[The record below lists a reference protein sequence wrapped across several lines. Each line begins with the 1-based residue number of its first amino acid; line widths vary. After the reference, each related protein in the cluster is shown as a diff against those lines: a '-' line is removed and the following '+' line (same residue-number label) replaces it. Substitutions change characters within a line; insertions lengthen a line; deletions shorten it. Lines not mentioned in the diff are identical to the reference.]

1 MIWQP
6 VVADEW
12 KAQRRG
18 SLSDVKDI
26 VSGIIEDVRTNGDAA
41 LFALTEKFDKQK
53 LETLKITQ

>member
-6 VVADEW
+6 VEADAW

-26 VSGIIEDVRTNGDAA
+26 VAGIIEDVRTNGDAA
-41 LFALTEKFDKQK
+41 LFALTENFDKQ
-53 LETLKITQ
+53 QMSVD